1 VFSLVENFSIFC
13 CRNTF
18 IKSRAQATTMVN
30 ANSISLPQLP
40 TQDDAKNVVV
50 EYKGIARVVTLNRP
64 RVLNCLNHEMVLTII
79 KHYEEWETNENVHFV
94 VVKGNGR
101 VFCAGGDLRMFFNA
115 KKGGTILF
123 ITHISMF
130 SKY

>member
-1 VFSLVENFSIFC
+1 
-13 CRNTF
+13 
-18 IKSRAQATTMVN
+18 MVN

-40 TQDDAKNVVV
+40 AQDDAKSVVV
-50 EYKGIARVVTLNRP
+50 EDKGIARVVTLNRP
-64 RVLNCLNHEMVLTII
+64 RVLNCLNHEM
-79 KHYEEWETNENVHFV
+79 
-94 VVKGNGR
+94 GNGR